1 MMPRVH
7 PLMRIPV
14 PWVFLLAY
22 FVGVVL
28 EGYLP
33 SPELEPG
40 VRRAA
45 HAAGFVLLAVGAALA
60 VTCLVMF
67 RKARTTTIPGQ
78 ESSRLVTHGPYRFSR
93 NPMYVSLTVVY
104 LGEAAALGQLWPL
117 VPLLLTL
124 AYLHWTVIPYEEARL
139 QQSFGATYDAY
150 RARVRRWV

>member
-1 MMPRVH
+1 MKIH

-33 SPELEPG
+33 SPELAPG
-40 VRRAA
+40 LRRTEQL
-45 HAAGFVLLAVGAALA
+45 AGFALLAVGAALA

-78 ESSRLVTHGPYRFSR
+78 ESSRLVTNGPYRFSR

-104 LGEAAALGQLWPL
+104 LGEAAVLGQLWPL
-117 VPLLLTL
+117 LPLLMTL
-124 AYLHWTVIPYEEARL
+124 AYLNWVVIPYEEERL
-139 QQSFGATYDAY
+139 QQSFGATYAAY
-150 RARVRRWV
+150 RARVRRWL

>member
-1 MMPRVH
+1 MMKLH

-22 FVGVVL
+22 FLGVVL
-28 EGYLP
+28 QGYLP
-33 SPELEPG
+33 SPEPHPAL
-40 VRRAA
+40 RAIA
-45 HAAGFVLLAVGAALA
+45 QVAGFALLAVGAALA

-78 ESSRLVTHGPYRFSR
+78 ESSRLVTNGPYRFSR
-93 NPMYVSLTVVY
+93 NPMYVSLTMVY

-117 VPLLLTL
+117 VPLVATL
-124 AYLHWTVIPYEEARL
+124 AYLNWVVIPYEEARL